1 MRVFT
6 LKLLPFLPNVFF
18 WGTMKSKCKSTIL
31 CILELRV
38 RQLWRKQMWYFKLVC
53 FSSINRLKKL
63 TLTRLRWKKRR
74 HQRQKDSFLRIV
86 KLVCINF
93 YLSLSMDNIFQ
104 LPILQFTR
112 YVLITVLES
121 VLCSYLNSVDFLK
134 DKRGSCYKRIERY
147 SQNNQIMS
155 IVWLFLFI

>member
-1 MRVFT
+1 
-6 LKLLPFLPNVFF
+6 
-18 WGTMKSKCKSTIL
+18 
-31 CILELRV
+31 
-38 RQLWRKQMWYFKLVC
+38 
-53 FSSINRLKKL
+53 
-63 TLTRLRWKKRR
+63 
-74 HQRQKDSFLRIV
+74 
-86 KLVCINF
+86 
-93 YLSLSMDNIFQ
+93 MDNIFQ

-134 DKRGSCYKRIERY
+134 YKRGSCYKRIERY